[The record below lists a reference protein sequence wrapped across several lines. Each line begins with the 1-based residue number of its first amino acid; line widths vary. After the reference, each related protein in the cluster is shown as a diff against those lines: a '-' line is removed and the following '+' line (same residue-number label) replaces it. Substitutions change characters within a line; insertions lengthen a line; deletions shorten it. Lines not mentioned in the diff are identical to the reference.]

1 MLDSVSEFWHD
12 LAARPTGPLAM
23 RFYLQPLMATLFALR
38 DGFKDA
44 RADKPPYFWALFTRP
59 EQRSEML
66 HNGWKSVGKIFVLA
80 VVLDIIY
87 QLVVLHELHPLQTVV
102 VATILAIVPYVVF
115 RGPVNRLVRRLSL
128 IGRP

>member
-44 RADKPPYFWALFTRP
+44 RNDKPPYFWALFTHP
-59 EQRSEML
+59 GQRSQML
-66 HNGWKSVGKIFVLA
+66 RHGWKSVGKIFVLA
-80 VVLDIIY
+80 AVLDIIY
-87 QLVVLHELHPLQTVV
+87 QLVVLHELHPLQAVV
-102 VATILAIVPYVVF
+102 VATILAIVPYLIF
-115 RGPVNRLVRRLSL
+115 RGPVNRIVRRLL
-128 IGRP
+128 

>member
-44 RADKPPYFWALFTRP
+44 RNDKPPYFWALFTHP
-59 EQRSEML
+59 GQRSEML
-66 HNGWKSVGKIFVLA
+66 RHGWKSVGKIFVLA
-80 VVLDIIY
+80 GVLDIIY

-102 VATILAIVPYVVF
+102 VAAMLAIVPYLIF
-115 RGPVNRLVRRLSL
+115 RGPVNRIVRSL
-128 IGRP
+128 R

>member
-1 MLDSVSEFWHD
+1 MLDSLSEFWHD

-44 RADKPPYFWALFTRP
+44 RNDKPPYFWALFTHP
-59 EQRSEML
+59 EQRSKML
-66 HNGWKSVGKIFVLA
+66 RHGWKSVGKIFVLA

-87 QLVVLHELHPLQTVV
+87 QLFVLHELHPLQTVV
-102 VATILAIVPYVVF
+102 VATMLAIVPYLIF
-115 RGPVNRLVRRLSL
+115 RGPINRIVRSL
-128 IGRP
+128 RS

>member
-44 RADKPPYFWALFTRP
+44 RNDKPPYFWALFTHP

-80 VVLDIIY
+80 VVFDIVY
-87 QLVVLHELHPLQTVV
+87 QLLVLHELHPLQTVV
-102 VATILAIVPYVVF
+102 VATILAIVPYLIF
-115 RGPVNRLVRRLSL
+115 RGPVNRIVRRLL
-128 IGRP
+128 

>member
-44 RADKPPYFWALFTRP
+44 RNDKPPYFWALFTHP

-102 VATILAIVPYVVF
+102 VATILAIVPYLIF
-115 RGPVNRLVRRLSL
+115 RGPVNRIVRRLL
-128 IGRP
+128 

>member
-44 RADKPPYFWALFTRP
+44 RNDKPPYFWALFTHP

-80 VVLDIIY
+80 VVLDIVY
-87 QLVVLHELHPLQTVV
+87 QLLVLHELHPLQTVV
-102 VATILAIVPYVVF
+102 VATILAIVPYLIF
-115 RGPVNRLVRRLSL
+115 RGPVNRIVRRLL
-128 IGRP
+128 

>member
-1 MLDSVSEFWHD
+1 MDYLTQFWNEIV
-12 LAARPTGPLAM
+12 ARPGGPLAM

-44 RADKPPYFWALFTRP
+44 RNDKPPYFWALFTHT

-66 HNGWKSVGKIFVLA
+66 RHGWKSVGKIFVLA

-87 QLVVLHELHPLQTVV
+87 QLFVLHELHPLQTLV
-102 VATILAIVPYVVF
+102 VATMLAIVPYLIF
-115 RGPVNRLVRRLSL
+115 RGPVNRIVRSL
-128 IGRP
+128 RW

>member
-44 RADKPPYFWALFTRP
+44 RNDKPPYFWALFTHP
-59 EQRSEML
+59 ERRSEML
-66 HNGWKSVGKIFVLA
+66 RHGWKSAGKIFVLA
-80 VVLDIIY
+80 AVLDIIY
-87 QLVVLHELHPLQTVV
+87 QLLVLHELHPLQTVV
-102 VATILAIVPYVVF
+102 VAAMLAIVPYLIF
-115 RGPVNRLVRRLSL
+115 RGPVNRIVRRL
-128 IGRP
+128 R

>member
-44 RADKPPYFWALFTRP
+44 RNDKPPYFWALFTHP
-59 EQRSEML
+59 ERRSEML
-66 HNGWKSVGKIFVLA
+66 RHGWKSAGKIFVLA
-80 VVLDIIY
+80 AVLDIIY
-87 QLVVLHELHPLQTVV
+87 QLLVLHELHPLQTLV
-102 VATILAIVPYVVF
+102 VATMLAIVPYLIF
-115 RGPVNRLVRRLSL
+115 RGPVNRIVRSL
-128 IGRP
+128 RW

>member
-44 RADKPPYFWALFTRP
+44 RNDRPPYFWALFTHP
-59 EQRSEML
+59 DQRSEML
-66 HNGWKSVGKIFVLA
+66 RHGWKSVGKIFVLA
-80 VVLDIIY
+80 AVLDIIY
-87 QLVVLHELHPLQTVV
+87 QLVVLHELHPLQAVV
-102 VATILAIVPYVVF
+102 VATILAIVPYLIF
-115 RGPVNRLVRRLSL
+115 RGPVNRIVRRLL
-128 IGRP
+128 

>member
-44 RADKPPYFWALFTRP
+44 RNDKPPYFWALFTHP
-59 EQRSEML
+59 GQRSEML
-66 HNGWKSVGKIFVLA
+66 RHGWKSVGKIFVLA
-80 VVLDIIY
+80 GVLDIIY

-102 VATILAIVPYVVF
+102 VAAILAIVPYLIF
-115 RGPVNRLVRRLSL
+115 RGPVNRIVRSL
-128 IGRP
+128 R